1 MRLDEY
7 QWSHNPRGLHV
18 IGAFQTPVEFD
29 RYTRPHMGW
38 AKLLAATT
46 DFVDDAIRF
55 QELGITPI
63 VRLYLGE
70 WGAKPFDSH
79 LQGITEA
86 FIAAG
91 VRWFEFYNE
100 PNLGVE
106 WPSGFNPDW
115 RDRDNVIRPLMDN
128 WLSWAEYMVSRGCY
142 PGFIPLAE
150 SDTLDRS
157 SVLWMDAFLNYLGE
171 THFQRF
177 QAVLNSGM
185 YAATHPYILN
195 HFYQEVPGGG
205 PLSARPPAQ
214 QRGDEG
220 GWHFEYPYDPICQTN
235 DPGRTVFG
243 GTSHTP
249 YGDPVGLLAMGYMFN
264 QRANEWFGAQAV
276 PVVGTEGGIWTFR
289 GQSYQQ
295 DTRYP
300 PYNEQSQGEATR
312 ALFDWISTSAPPWF
326 FGLTLWKEDDYYSP
340 NNAPAIDKLSASQ
353 PIPKQVPPTEVLGP
367 NAPSLNPLNPP
378 GPGPIDGEPD
388 NHLLLLAPGL
398 DMSWCLDTAQAYWN
412 TFRPM
417 ISDRSEL
424 IALIPATQSL
434 AVTVIAPPD
443 MEATLRASI
452 ERAYPNV
459 LFDLVLATDKAAVSE
474 VLNNRV
480 RAGTR
485 FGSVSN

>member
-7 QWSHNPRGLHV
+7 QWSRNPRGLHV

-38 AKLLAATT
+38 VKLLAATT

-106 WPSGFNPDW
+106 WPSGFDPDW
-115 RDRDNVIRPLMDN
+115 RDHDNVIRPLMDN

-150 SDTLDRS
+150 SDTLERS
-157 SVLWMDAFLNYLGE
+157 SVLWMDAFLNYLGD

-177 QAVLNSGM
+177 QAVLNNGM

-205 PLSARPPAQ
+205 PLSARSPAQ

-243 GTSHTP
+243 GTPRTP

-276 PVVGTEGGIWTFR
+276 PVVGTEGGIWGFR
-289 GQSYQQ
+289 NQSYQQ

-340 NNAPAIDKLSASQ
+340 NNAPAIDKLSTSRALLKS
-353 PIPKQVPPTEVLGP
+353 VPPTEVLGP
-367 NAPSLNPLNPP
+367 NAPSINPLHPP

-417 ISDRSEL
+417 VSDRSEL

-452 ERAYPNV
+452 EQAYPNV
-459 LFDLVLATDKAAVSE
+459 LFDLITATDKSAVAD

-480 RAGTR
+480 RVGER
-485 FGSVSN
+485 FGGA